1 VKRERGYAMT
11 TNHIDKLPVEEPLA
25 ALERTLISAY
35 LAGAGQEL
43 HALLLRDDEDA
54 RTLLAAA
61 SRYATAKLAEIEARS
76 QYLRNLHHEP

>member
-1 VKRERGYAMT
+1 MT
-11 TNHIDKLPVEEPLA
+11 SNHIDTLPVEEPLA
-25 ALERTLISAY
+25 ALERALMGAY
-35 LAGAGQEL
+35 LTAAGQEL
-43 HALLLRDDEDA
+43 HTLLVRDDEDA

>member
-1 VKRERGYAMT
+1 MT
-11 TNHIDKLPVEEPLA
+11 SHDIDRLPVEEPLA
-25 ALERTLISAY
+25 ALERALIGAY

-61 SRYATAKLAEIEARS
+61 SRYATSKLAEIEARS
-76 QYLRNLHHEP
+76 LYLRNLHHES